1 LAEFV
6 IGITG
11 ASGSIYGIRLI
22 QELGQRKHDVNVVI
36 TYAGKQVMMEELGI
50 SDKKEILRLLMSFP
64 SRITEPA
71 PYLIRGDKLQR
82 ESRKRLDSGSLPG
95 MTNKKDVIRIWEN
108 DNFEAP
114 FMSGSNAPEAVVII
128 PCSVGKLAA
137 VANGIS
143 GNLLER
149 IADVALKERRRLILV
164 VRETPLSLIH
174 LENMVKAAKAG
185 AEILPAM
192 PAFYHH
198 PKTVDDMVNFIVGK
212 VLNLLRIEHNLFKGW
227 RKG

>member
-1 LAEFV
+1 MSNYI

-22 QELGQRKHDVNVVI
+22 RELALKKHLVDVVI
-36 TYAGKQVMMEELGI
+36 TSAGKMVMKEELGVPGFEK
-50 SDKKEILRLLMSFP
+50 SDKLGLSKIRN
-64 SRITEPA
+64 RI
-71 PYLIRGDKLQR
+71 R
-82 ESRKRLDSGSLPG
+82 
-95 MTNKKDVIRIWEN
+95 VWEN

-114 FMSGSNAPEAVVII
+114 FMSGSSAPEAVIII

-149 IADVALKERRRLILV
+149 TADVALKERRPLILV

-174 LENMVKAAKAG
+174 LENMVKVARAG
-185 AEILPAM
+185 AHILPAM

-198 PKTVDDMVNFIVGK
+198 PKTIDDMVNFVVGK
-212 VLNLLRIEHNLFKGW
+212 VLNLLRIEHNLFEAW
-227 RKG
+227 RKENVAK

>member
-1 LAEFV
+1 MSDYV

-22 QELGQRKHDVNVVI
+22 QELGLRKHTVNVVI
-36 TYAGKQVMMEELGI
+36 TPAGKQVIAEELGVASI
-50 SDKKEILRLLMSFP
+50 EQM
-64 SRITEPA
+64 
-71 PYLIRGDKLQR
+71 DKLGLA
-82 ESRKRLDSGSLPG
+82 ETS
-95 MTNKKDVIRIWEN
+95 NNVRIWEN

-128 PCSVGKLAA
+128 PCSMGKLAA

-149 IADVALKERRRLILV
+149 IADVALKERKQLILV

-174 LENMVKAAKAG
+174 LENMVKVAKAG
-185 AEILPAM
+185 GQILPAM

-198 PKTVDDMVNFIVGK
+198 PKTIDDMVNFVVGK
-212 VLNLLRIEHNLFKGW
+212 VMNLLRIEHNLFKGW
-227 RKG
+227 RNE

>member
-1 LAEFV
+1 MSDYV

-22 QELGQRKHDVNVVI
+22 QELGLRKHTVNVVI
-36 TYAGKQVMMEELGI
+36 TPAGKQVMNEELGVFGF
-50 SDKKEILRLLMSFP
+50 EQM
-64 SRITEPA
+64 
-71 PYLIRGDKLQR
+71 DKLGLS
-82 ESRKRLDSGSLPG
+82 EII
-95 MTNKKDVIRIWEN
+95 NHVRIWEN

-128 PCSVGKLAA
+128 PCSMGKLAA

-149 IADVALKERRRLILV
+149 IADVALKERKQLILV

-174 LENMVKAAKAG
+174 LENMVKVTKAG
-185 AEILPAM
+185 ATVLPAM

-198 PKTVDDMVNFIVGK
+198 PKTIDDMVNFVVGK
-212 VLNLLRIEHNLFKGW
+212 VLNVLGIEHNLFKGW
-227 RKG
+227 RKE

>member
-1 LAEFV
+1 LADFL

-11 ASGSIYGIRLI
+11 ASGTIYGIRLI
-22 QELGQRKHDVNVVI
+22 QELGRRKHNVNVVI
-36 TYAGKQVMMEELGI
+36 TSAGKKVMMEELGV
-50 SDKKEILRLLMSFP
+50 SSLEQM
-64 SRITEPA
+64 
-71 PYLIRGDKLQR
+71 DKLGLA
-82 ESRKRLDSGSLPG
+82 ETSFNVK
-95 MTNKKDVIRIWEN
+95 IWEN

-128 PCSVGKLAA
+128 PCSMGKLAA

-149 IADVALKERRRLILV
+149 LADVALKENRKLILV
-164 VRETPLSLIH
+164 ARETPLSLIH

-185 AEILPAM
+185 ATILPAM

-198 PKTVDDMVNFIVGK
+198 PETINDMVDFIVGK
-212 VLNLLRIEHNLFKGW
+212 VLNILGIEHKLFKGW
-227 RKG
+227 RKGCI

>member
-1 LAEFV
+1 LAEYV

-11 ASGSIYGIRLI
+11 ASGSIYGVRLM
-22 QELGQRKHDVNVVI
+22 QELASRGHHVEVVI
-36 TYAGKQVMMEELGI
+36 TNAGKKVMAEELGI
-50 SDKKEILRLLMSFP
+50 VRTKDIKKLLKF
-64 SRITEPA
+64 T
-71 PYLIRGDKLQR
+71 KNLQ
-82 ESRKRLDSGSLPG
+82 
-95 MTNKKDVIRIWEN
+95 IRIYEN
-108 DNFEAP
+108 DDFTAP
-114 FMSGSNAPEAVVII
+114 FMSGSNAFEAVIVI

-137 VANGIS
+137 IANGIS

-149 IADVALKERRRLILV
+149 TADVALKEKRRLILV

-185 AEILPAM
+185 AQVLPAM

-212 VLNLLRIEHNLFKGW
+212 VLNALRIEHNLLRGWKG
-227 RKG
+227 K

>member
-1 LAEFV
+1 MSDYV
-6 IGITG
+6 IGIAG

-22 QELGQRKHDVNVVI
+22 QELGLRKHTVNVVI
-36 TYAGKQVMMEELGI
+36 TPAGKQVMNEELGVFGF
-50 SDKKEILRLLMSFP
+50 EQM
-64 SRITEPA
+64 
-71 PYLIRGDKLQR
+71 DKLGLA
-82 ESRKRLDSGSLPG
+82 EISNNVK
-95 MTNKKDVIRIWEN
+95 IWEN

-128 PCSVGKLAA
+128 PCSMGKLAA

-149 IADVALKERRRLILV
+149 IADVALKERKQLILV

-174 LENMVKAAKAG
+174 LENMVKVAKAG
-185 AEILPAM
+185 GQILPAM

-198 PKTVDDMVNFIVGK
+198 PKTIDDMVNFVVGK
-212 VLNLLRIEHNLFKGW
+212 VLNLLGIEHNLFKGW
-227 RKG
+227 RKE